1 MADWIRSRPVRNCS
15 LGPLTAGSMA
25 IPPLL
30 RNHING
36 CIQKA
41 VQSGQQAGSGIISLL
56 KLEQQHG
63 LLVQRDTGSL
73 VAKGAGLRYNLLLGL
88 LVGGS
93 RGAPPTHERRHRA
106 EKVRESETVDAAGG
120 SRAGQGC
127 QLVGVAVGVSLGVDR
142 GQLAWRNSGVQGET
156 AGCR

>member
-15 LGPLTAGSMA
+15 LGPLRAGSMG

-36 CIQKA
+36 CIQNA

-63 LLVQRDTGSL
+63 LLVQRNTGSL

-88 LVGGS
+88 LVGSS
-93 RGAPPTHERRHRA
+93 RGALTTHEGCYPA
-106 EKVRESETVDAAGG
+106 EEVPESETVHAAGG
-120 SRAGQGC
+120 SRAGQGS
-127 QLVGVAVGVSLGVDR
+127 QLVGIAVGVALGVDR
-142 GQLAWRNSGVQGET
+142 GQLLGRNSRAQG
-156 AGCR
+156 